1 MSYVRPAIEHG
12 SEKWCLKESEMEI
25 LRTEAFVVGEMYG
38 VQVKDRKRSTDL
50 MLMLGLSE
58 AVDQL
63 AMAKSVR
70 WYGHV
75 LRRAF
80 DLETEGQGKKGR
92 PKRPKRA

>member
-12 SEKWCLKESEMEI
+12 SEKWCLKESEMKI

-70 WYGHV
+70 WYGHM
-75 LRRAF
+75 LRRGWSC
-80 DLETEGQGKKGR
+80 LEKGIR
-92 PKRPKRA
+92 SRD